1 MIGEPK
7 RILLATDGSSEA
19 HRAGRLAVE
28 LSRGMEAELHV
39 VLVEPTPES
48 IYGVGYGVFE
58 RAEKE
63 AGEKLRTEV
72 RRIEQAGGTV
82 AGAHAGAGR
91 PDAKIV
97 AVAEEIGA
105 DLVVVGSRG
114 LGGLRRAL
122 MGSVS
127 LSVVRHAHCSVLV
140 VRGGEG
146 DEAPRVGSILLAVD
160 GSRGSDEA
168 GRIAAGIAK
177 VVDSELHLIHVAPEP
192 LVLPYDVPQEEELPP
207 ILQLARKNARTF
219 VDEQAQR
226 LEGMGAKVAGTHPVL
241 GRPDVEIVA
250 VAEEIGADLVVVGS
264 RGLGG
269 LRRALMGS
277 VSDSVV
283 RHAHCSVLVVRIPR
297 ARA

>member
-1 MIGEPK
+1 M
-7 RILLATDGSSEA
+7 
-19 HRAGRLAVE
+19 
-28 LSRGMEAELHV
+28 
-39 VLVEPTPES
+39 
-48 IYGVGYGVFE
+48 
-58 RAEKE
+58 
-63 AGEKLRTEV
+63 
-72 RRIEQAGGTV
+72 
-82 AGAHAGAGR
+82 
-91 PDAKIV
+91 
-97 AVAEEIGA
+97 
-105 DLVVVGSRG
+105 
-114 LGGLRRAL
+114 
-122 MGSVS
+122 
-127 LSVVRHAHCSVLV
+127 
-140 VRGGEG
+140 
-146 DEAPRVGSILLAVD
+146 LLAVD

-177 VVDSELHLIHVAPEP
+177 VIGSELHLIHVAPEP

-297 ARA
+297 ARS